1 MNFTKVAKLTH
12 INLRAEGKDEK
23 ALVAD
28 VKFSTVLES
37 DDLIDFHPNLVSLLW
52 DADGNPRFR
61 TLIESVKLKA
71 ELRHHD
77 VTAQRIVIRDAC
89 LHKFNVAPLPLH
101 SASVE
106 FTATFRP
113 GSQLVAQLSEWLQQ
127 DLELY
132 VRPMADLFTGLQDGV
147 PQDVT
152 LSNGERVTVTV
163 NPGAKGKR
171 KAAEKPAKQKRPG
184 GNRRQRVPKHE
195 ESEVPAKVVQADKAW
210 PWPKRPNGRDE
221 G

>member
-28 VKFSTVLES
+28 VKFATVLES
-37 DDLIDFHPNLVSLLW
+37 DDLMDFHPNLVSLLW

-77 VTAQRIVIRDAC
+77 VTAQGIVIRDAC

-113 GSQLVAQLSEWLQQ
+113 GSRLVAQLSEWLQQ

-132 VRPMADLFTGLQDGV
+132 VRPMADLFTGLQEGAPKDM
-147 PQDVT
+147 T

-163 NPGAKGKR
+163 NPGAKGR
-171 KAAEKPAKQKRPG
+171 AAAEKPARQKRPG
-184 GNRRQRVPKHE
+184 GNRRQRVPKPDE
-195 ESEVPAKVVQADKAW
+195 TPPPAAATQTDRAW
-210 PWPKRPNGRDE
+210 PFPKRRDS
-221 G
+221 